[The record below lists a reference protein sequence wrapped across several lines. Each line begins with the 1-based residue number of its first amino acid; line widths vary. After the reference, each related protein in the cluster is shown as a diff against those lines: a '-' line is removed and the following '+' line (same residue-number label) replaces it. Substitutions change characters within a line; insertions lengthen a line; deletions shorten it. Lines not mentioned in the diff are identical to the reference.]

1 LHAFYYKSVTANIA
15 YWHFKVLLRVI
26 TDFTATQNII
36 TAIIIFVNL
45 LKEPLLSFTP
55 NFTTVILYITSFQS
69 HIYKLVT
76 FECVQSLVNVRLW
89 KLVM

>member
-45 LKEPLLSFTP
+45 LKQIS
-55 NFTTVILYITSFQS
+55 VIHSKLHYCNSLHHKLPES